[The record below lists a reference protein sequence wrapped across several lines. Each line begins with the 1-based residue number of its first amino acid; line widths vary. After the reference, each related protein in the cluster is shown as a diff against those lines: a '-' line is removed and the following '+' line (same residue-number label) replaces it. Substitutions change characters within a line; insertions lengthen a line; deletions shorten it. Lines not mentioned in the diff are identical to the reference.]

1 MQGRQ
6 PPSLAVDCPLPAAC
20 AGVNAVRPVEAAAL
34 HATMQHGANVIQHN
48 AGDYAHSRR
57 VAMMANPIRCARLGF
72 AQSALCP
79 APPRSAPWSVQR
91 KASLCCW
98 QWCRSV
104 APQSPPS
111 LAAPVPFCGGV
122 IVGQPVVRG
131 CRPGGLRLKDF
142 MPARRRLA
150 AAARAA
156 QKGRASLVPASPA
169 SAARPGPA
177 WSYKGKPRSGS
188 GATER
193 RSVACGLSAARTR
206 RPRAVAPPCRRWR
219 PGGPPSR
226 GAGNGLSGKRNDRSV
241 AVVIW

>member
-1 MQGRQ
+1 MRYVGAGRRRGA
-6 PPSLAVDCPLPAAC
+6 SRAVA
-20 AGVNAVRPVEAAAL
+20 AGVR
-34 HATMQHGANVIQHN
+34 GW
-48 AGDYAHSRR
+48 
-57 VAMMANPIRCARLGF
+57 
-72 AQSALCP
+72 
-79 APPRSAPWSVQR
+79 PPRSALQAVPRAAALWRSLLPVRVQC
-91 KASLCCW
+91 AS
-98 QWCRSV
+98 S

-177 WSYKGKPRSGS
+177 WSCKGQLRSGS

-206 RPRAVAPPCRRWR
+206 RPRAVAPPCRRRR

-226 GAGNGLSGKRNDRSV
+226 VAGNGLSGKRNDRFV
-241 AVVIW
+241 VVVIW

>member
-1 MQGRQ
+1 MRYVGAGRRRGA
-6 PPSLAVDCPLPAAC
+6 SRAVA
-20 AGVNAVRPVEAAAL
+20 AGVR
-34 HATMQHGANVIQHN
+34 GW
-48 AGDYAHSRR
+48 
-57 VAMMANPIRCARLGF
+57 
-72 AQSALCP
+72 
-79 APPRSAPWSVQR
+79 PPRSALQAVPRAAARWRSLLPVRVQC
-91 KASLCCW
+91 AS
-98 QWCRSV
+98 S

-122 IVGQPVVRG
+122 IVSQPVVRG

-177 WSYKGKPRSGS
+177 WSCKGQLRSGS

-206 RPRAVAPPCRRWR
+206 RPRAVAPPCRRRR

-226 GAGNGLSGKRNDRSV
+226 VAGNGLSGKRNDRFV

>member
-1 MQGRQ
+1 MSG
-6 PPSLAVDCPLPAAC
+6 APAFS
-20 AGVNAVRPVEAAAL
+20 PV
-34 HATMQHGANVIQHN
+34 
-48 AGDYAHSRR
+48 
-57 VAMMANPIRCARLGF
+57 ARA
-72 AQSALCP
+72 AQSFAG
-79 APPRSAPWSVQR
+79 AP
-91 KASLCCW
+91 LCCW

-122 IVGQPVVRG
+122 IVWQSVKRG
-131 CRPGGLRLKDF
+131 CRPGGLRLKAF

-177 WSYKGKPRSGS
+177 WSCKGNPRSGS

-206 RPRAVAPPCRRWR
+206 RPRAVAPPCRRRR

>member
-1 MQGRQ
+1 MSAPGGEGALRVL
-6 PPSLAVDCPLPAAC
+6 SRLGCAA
-20 AGVNAVRPVEAAAL
+20 GPRVRLFRPCRAAAL
-34 HATMQHGANVIQHN
+34 WRSLLPV
-48 AGDYAHSRR
+48 R
-57 VAMMANPIRCARLGF
+57 VQCA
-72 AQSALCP
+72 S
-79 APPRSAPWSVQR
+79 S
-91 KASLCCW
+91 
-98 QWCRSV
+98 

-156 QKGRASLVPASPA
+156 QKGRASLVPASQA
-169 SAARPGPA
+169 TAARPGPCGHA
-177 WSYKGKPRSGS
+177 KANPGQAVVVP
-188 GATER
+188 ER

-206 RPRAVAPPCRRWR
+206 RPRAVAPPCRRRRR

-226 GAGNGLSGKRNDRSV
+226 VAGNGLSGKRNDRFV
-241 AVVIW
+241 TVVIW

>member
-1 MQGRQ
+1 MSCS
-6 PPSLAVDCPLPAAC
+6 PAFSAV
-20 AGVNAVRPVEAAAL
+20 VRA
-34 HATMQHGANVIQHN
+34 
-48 AGDYAHSRR
+48 
-57 VAMMANPIRCARLGF
+57 
-72 AQSALCP
+72 AQSFAG
-79 APPRSAPWSVQR
+79 AP
-91 KASLCCW
+91 LCCR

-111 LAAPVPFCGGV
+111 LAAPVVRSGPV

-131 CRPGGLRLKDF
+131 CRPGGLRLTGLYAR
-142 MPARRRLA
+142 PASSGCGGSCHA
-150 AAARAA
+150 
-156 QKGRASLVPASPA
+156 KGRASLVPASPA

-177 WSYKGKPRSGS
+177 WSCKGKPRSGS

-206 RPRAVAPPCRRWR
+206 RPRAVAPPCRRRR

-226 GAGNGLSGKRNDRSV
+226 GAGNGLSGKRNDRFV